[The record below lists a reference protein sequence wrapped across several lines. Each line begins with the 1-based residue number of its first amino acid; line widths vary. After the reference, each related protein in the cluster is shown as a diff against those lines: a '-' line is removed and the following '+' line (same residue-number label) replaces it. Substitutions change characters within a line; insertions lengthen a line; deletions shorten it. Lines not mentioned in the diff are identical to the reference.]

1 MRIELIL
8 LGLIAVVLIVDFILR
23 GIKKKDT
30 TEKGIEKFE
39 GAFEESIKQNKLHYI
54 LGRKRNILT
63 FLLIIAFLK
72 PVIHFTFFE
81 ELSDEFSIEKI
92 HLGTYEHYQN
102 FHLKD
107 SIGNLYKLDVI
118 GLREAMNLIISSR
131 KMNNAIKI
139 IKDYDNYGFLTKD
152 GNPIYRG
159 QDKNGI
165 DGFNGILYT
174 YKFENLSFS
183 EYLNEKYINKPY
195 IFIISFLVVGFLV
208 FLINDKINA
217 R

>member
-1 MRIELIL
+1 MKIELVL

-23 GIKKKDT
+23 GINKKDT

-39 GAFEESIKQNKLHYI
+39 GAFEESKKQRKFNYI
-54 LGRKRNILT
+54 LSRKRNILT

-183 EYLNEKYINKPY
+183 EYLNEKYINKLY

>member
-1 MRIELIL
+1 MKIELVL

>member
-39 GAFEESIKQNKLHYI
+39 GAFEESIKQSKLHYI

>member
-1 MRIELIL
+1 MKIELIL

-30 TEKGIEKFE
+30 TEKGLEKFE